1 MINEIDNIYD
11 GVKAL
16 VAKGKSLIKIENS
29 SDLLN
34 KLLYLMTVNVEIKDQ
49 ISKDNLNIDLI
60 HRAIQP
66 LSKLKKCN
74 ETEILE
80 DSALNISSCKKAFT
94 KILKVEKK
102 RYKIKLII

>member
-1 MINEIDNIYD
+1 MINEIDNILD
-11 GVKAL
+11 GIKAL
-16 VAKGKSLIKIENS
+16 VAIGKSLIKIENS

-49 ISKDNLNIDLI
+49 IAKDHLNIDLI

-66 LSKLKKCN
+66 LSKLKKWN

-80 DSALNISSCKKAFT
+80 DSTLKISSCKKAYT
-94 KILKVEKK
+94 KILKS
-102 RYKIKLII
+102 